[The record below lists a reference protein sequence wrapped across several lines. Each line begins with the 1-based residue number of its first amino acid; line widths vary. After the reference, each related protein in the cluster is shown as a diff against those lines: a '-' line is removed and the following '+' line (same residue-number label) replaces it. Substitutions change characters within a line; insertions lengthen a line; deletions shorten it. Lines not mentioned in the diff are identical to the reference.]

1 MKNSFGNNI
10 TVTLFGESHG
20 EMIGATL
27 DGMPS
32 GIPIIMDYIYQK
44 MDMRRAC
51 GKIST
56 ARKEA
61 DIPLIVSGVYNGYTT
76 GTPLTVLIKNSNT
89 SSSDY
94 SEIKNTP
101 RPSHADY
108 TAIAKFGE
116 HRDYRGGGHFSG
128 RLTAPLVAVGAI
140 IESMLMAKGIE
151 IGTHIKVL
159 GGISDAEFGD
169 IQEDIRALSHKQF
182 PVISVESHMAMV
194 KLIEAVAADGDSIG
208 GILETA
214 IIGVPAGVG
223 EPWFD
228 TLEGEL
234 AHAIFSVPAVK
245 GVEFGCGFG
254 FANLR
259 GSIANDEFVTDGE
272 KIFTKTNNNGGI
284 NGGISNGMPI
294 ILRTAVKPTPSI
306 FKEQATVDLQKM
318 ENTTLTIKGRHDPA
332 IIHRARPVID
342 AVCAIVIADMIATKY
357 GTDWFKNK

>member
-10 TVTLFGESHG
+10 SITLFGESHG
-20 EMIGATL
+20 EMIGAVL

-32 GIPIIMDYIYQK
+32 GIPIDVDFISAEMLK
-44 MDMRRAC
+44 RRAY

-56 ARKEA
+56 ARTEA
-61 DIPLIVSGVYNGYTT
+61 DIPTIVSGVYNGYTT
-76 GTPLTVLIKNSNT
+76 GTPITVLIKNTNT
-89 SSSDY
+89 GSGEYDN
-94 SEIKNTP
+94 IKNTP

-108 TAIAKFGE
+108 TAIAKYGE
-116 HRDYRGGGHFSG
+116 YRDYRGGGHFSG

-140 IESMLMAKGIE
+140 IESMLLAKGIE
-151 IGTHIKVL
+151 IGTHIKAL
-159 GGISDAEFGD
+159 GGISDSEFND
-169 IQEDIRALSHKQF
+169 IHEDIKALSDKHF
-182 PVISVESHMAMV
+182 PTLSKDTEKAMV
-194 KLIEAVAADGDSIG
+194 ELIESVANDGDSIG
-208 GILETA
+208 GVLETA
-214 IIGVPAGVG
+214 IIGVPAGIG

-259 GSIANDEFVTDGE
+259 GSEANDEFITDGE

-294 ILRTAVKPTPSI
+294 ILRTAIKPTPSI
-306 FKEQATVDLQKM
+306 FKEQATVDLKSM

-332 IIHRARPVID
+332 IIHRARPVVD

-357 GTDWFKNK
+357 GTDWFKI